1 VLPQLLLLRQTTV
14 PTVIDSFYLLTLG
27 LYRGLYIL
35 NWIWREIDINDR
47 MPDGV
52 SIIFG
57 IIQTAFYIDFAW
69 VYYSRQRVKLR
80 HGGLVDQDDLRNG
93 WLLGR
98 LFGNKRVVDD
108 VDDEER
114 PALDSE
120 GRPVPGRIGSSKW
133 GSRGISVSAD
143 DGVLQG
149 ERQRQ
154 SAYQGQEDGVIET
167 AQEGDGDAKLKDPD
181 ELAATLEDDDDDD
194 DDDRLPSAGVEGVAN
209 GSEWR
214 NRK

>member
-1 VLPQLLLLRQTTV
+1 
-14 PTVIDSFYLLTLG
+14 

-35 NWIWREIDINDR
+35 NWIWREFDLNNR
-47 MPDGV
+47 QPDPV

-57 IIQTAFYIDFAW
+57 VIQTAFYIDFAW

-98 LFGNKRVVDD
+98 LFGNKRVTGDAD
-108 VDDEER
+108 ADDEEAR
-114 PALDSE
+114 PALDSD
-120 GRPVPGRIGSSKW
+120 GRPTPGRTGGSKW

-143 DGVLQG
+143 EGVLQG
-149 ERQRQ
+149 EHERQE
-154 SAYQGQEDGVIET
+154 YYPDQEDGIIHT
-167 AQEGDGDAKLKDPD
+167 AQEGDEDAQLKDPD
-181 ELAATLEDDDDDD
+181 ELAGILEDDGDDDND
-194 DDDRLPSAGVEGVAN
+194 DGLPPSVGVSGVAN

-214 NRK
+214 DGQ